1 MNRALAM
8 ALALGSAACGR
19 EASTDRAATQSPSQ
33 DTASALDS
41 ALAQDT
47 ASIPESFFLAADSAT
62 PVGFQRS
69 WSGDLGGMIE
79 RRYIRVLV
87 TPSRTS
93 YFNEMGRPYGISYEA
108 VRAFEEQ
115 LNRRLKLGARRVR
128 MMFIPVSRDRL
139 LTGVRDGLGDLAVA
153 QITVTP
159 ERRAMVD
166 FSEPTATG
174 VKEIV
179 VTGAVGPELDGVD
192 ALSGR
197 EVFIRRS
204 SSYWEHAEAL
214 NRELTARGKAP
225 VKLREVPE
233 ELDDEDILEMVNA
246 GLVPATIVDEYL
258 ARLWARVLPNIR
270 PQPASATSTDGA
282 FAWAFR
288 KGSPKLEAEVNAFVR
303 THRKGT
309 LFGNTVI
316 RRYTGSTRFVATAAE
331 TTERKKFEEMI
342 GLFRR
347 YAEKYELDALL
358 MMAQGFQESR
368 LNQAAVSPV
377 GAIGVMQ
384 VMPATGRQ
392 MNVGDIRQLE
402 PNIHAGTK
410 YMHHLMEVYFP
421 NEPKDLV
428 NRTLL
433 TFASYN
439 AGPNRIRRLRQ
450 ETAARG
456 LDRNLW
462 FDNVE
467 VLAAEAIGSE
477 TVTYVS
483 NIFKY
488 YVAYRLMLQEQE
500 AREAARAKVR

>member
-1 MNRALAM
+1 M
-8 ALALGSAACGR
+8 
-19 EASTDRAATQSPSQ
+19 
-33 DTASALDS
+33 
-41 ALAQDT
+41 
-47 ASIPESFFLAADSAT
+47 
-62 PVGFQRS
+62 
-69 WSGDLGGMIE
+69 
-79 RRYIRVLV
+79 
-87 TPSRTS
+87 
-93 YFNEMGRPYGISYEA
+93 
-108 VRAFEEQ
+108 
-115 LNRRLKLGARRVR
+115 
-128 MMFIPVSRDRL
+128 
-139 LTGVRDGLGDLAVA
+139 
-153 QITVTP
+153 
-159 ERRAMVD
+159 
-166 FSEPTATG
+166 
-174 VKEIV
+174 
-179 VTGAVGPELDGVD
+179 
-192 ALSGR
+192 
-197 EVFIRRS
+197 FIRRS

-316 RRYTGSTRFVATAAE
+316 QRYTGSTRFVATAAE